1 MDNLNVFVGSILAG
15 ALTRQSGGY
24 TFTYDSGYA
33 GAPVFIGWAL
43 HEPTKSW
50 SDFPPA
56 FDGLL
61 PEGVLL
67 EQLLVKHKLDRSDKW
82 GQLAA
87 VGQDLTGFLSII
99 PAAVDLRPVGEVVP
113 GQRFK
118 TRAKITPELNSLP
131 YDVAEL
137 VTFHSQRRLR
147 MSISGVQPKVAA
159 IYSRKQKNFQIVEQN
174 ASYILKPSPQAY
186 PGAAENE
193 ALTMSLAREAGLQ
206 VPPCGYVKSK
216 DGKGVFWIERFDRWG
231 QGNLH
236 RLRCEDACQILDVPS
251 SFKYAG
257 NFETLARMIREHC
270 SNPKL
275 QLVRLFHRVLFC
287 WVTGNGDM
295 HLKNWSLIENGPLIE
310 LSPVYDFLN
319 TVVLTDDDE
328 DSALALDDKKVG
340 FNKELLIDYFAR
352 DVCEINDRMIEK
364 TLHQLREV
372 DWQSHIAQSELNA
385 SEQAGYLKV
394 VTPRLAI
401 IGALR

>member
-15 ALTRQSGGY
+15 ALTRQSGDY
-24 TFTYDSGYA
+24 TFTYDSDYT
-33 GAPVFIGWAL
+33 GAPVFIGWPL

-50 SDFPPA
+50 SSFPPA

-67 EQLLVKHKLDRSDKW
+67 EQLLVKHKLDSSDKW

-87 VGQDLTGFLSII
+87 VGKDLTGFLSII
-99 PAAVDLRPVGEVVP
+99 PAAVDLQPVGKVEP

-118 TRAKITPELNSLP
+118 TRAKITPELNALP

-137 VTFHSQRRLR
+137 VTFHSRRRLR

-159 IYSRKQKNFQIVEQN
+159 IYSRKEKHFQIVEQN

-193 ALTMSLAREAGLQ
+193 ALTMLLAREAGLQ

-257 NFETLARMIREHC
+257 DFETLARMIRDHC

-275 QLVRLFHRVLFC
+275 QLVRLFHRALFC

-328 DSALALDDKKVG
+328 ESALALDDRKVG
-340 FNKELLIDYFAR
+340 FNKGLLIDYFAR
-352 DVCEINDRMIEK
+352 DVCEINDRVIEK
-364 TLHQLREV
+364 TLHRLRDV
-372 DWQSHIAQSELNA
+372 DWQSHIEQSEMSA
-385 SEQAGYLKV
+385 TEQASYLKV
-394 VTPRLAI
+394 VTPRLNT
-401 IGALR
+401 IGASR